1 MKKVKIILLLI
12 LLASIISSFYIS
24 YLGTKYNKIL
34 YNYINKEVTRTTTNL
49 VSSSVNEVVSTINN
63 DILFEIKK
71 TNDEIYSID
80 LNTQEVNKILKEI
93 NNKVLKK
100 VKDLEK
106 GKVENLKLGRYT
118 AIKNGLLCELPL
130 SLIKNNII
138 ISNIGPT
145 IPIKLS
151 FSGGVKTK
159 TKNKITSYG
168 INNIVIEV
176 NILVEIKEQVTM
188 PISSKETIIE
198 ITSPLVL
205 KIVQGQIPR
214 YFETDINTNSLPST
228 ILTN

>member
-34 YNYINKEVTRTTTNL
+34 YNYINKEV
-49 VSSSVNEVVSTINN
+49 
-63 DILFEIKK
+63 
-71 TNDEIYSID
+71 
-80 LNTQEVNKILKEI
+80 NKILKEI
-93 NNKVLKK
+93 NKKVLKK

-138 ISNIGPT
+138 LSNIGPT

-205 KIVQGQIPR
+205 KIVQGQIPK

>member
-24 YLGTKYNKIL
+24 YLGKKYNKIL

-49 VSSSVNEVVSTINN
+49 VSSSINEVISNIDTNN
-63 DILFEIKK
+63 LFEIKRS
-71 TNDEIYSID
+71 NEEIYSID
-80 LNTQEVNKILKEI
+80 LNAKEVNDILKEI
-93 NNKVLKK
+93 NTKVLKK
-100 VKDLEK
+100 IRNLEK
-106 GKVENLKLGRYT
+106 GKIENLKLGRYKS
-118 AIKNGLLCELPL
+118 IKNGLLCELPL

-138 ISNIGPT
+138 LSNIGPT

-176 NILVEIKEQVTM
+176 NIVVEIKEQVTM

-205 KIVQGQIPR
+205 KIVQGQIPN
-214 YFETDINTNSLPST
+214 YFETDINSSSLPST
-228 ILTN
+228 ILSN